1 MCSHA
6 CVKIRFKKKHRV
18 VTFSFYQNI
27 RKNIAIDAEG
37 QYLFCMVDNVIVWF
51 LFYLF
56 IYFFLLE
63 RPL

>member
-18 VTFSFYQNI
+18 VTFSFCQNI

-37 QYLFCMVDNVIVWF
+37 QYLFCMVNNVIV
-51 LFYLF
+51 
-56 IYFFLLE
+56 
-63 RPL
+63 